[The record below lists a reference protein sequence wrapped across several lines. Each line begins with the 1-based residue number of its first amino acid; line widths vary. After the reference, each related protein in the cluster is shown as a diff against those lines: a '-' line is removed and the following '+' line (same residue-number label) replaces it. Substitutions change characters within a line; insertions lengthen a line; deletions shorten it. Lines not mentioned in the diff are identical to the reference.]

1 MSLGSVGVNKQAV
14 NLTTINTTIPPAV
27 RSTFARLA
35 QVLLEIFRNVASSS
49 PKPQGKG
56 QLGIHARCGS
66 ADNFQPDGRG
76 QVLHSSR
83 AAGLIQKGRTSF
95 STV

>member
-1 MSLGSVGVNKQAV
+1 MSLRSVGVNKQAV
-14 NLTTINTTIPPAV
+14 NFTTVNATIPPAV
-27 RSTFARLA
+27 WSTFARLP
-35 QVLLEIFRNVASSS
+35 QVLLEIFRNVASSLPLS
-49 PKPQGKG
+49 PGEKDSLASTLAVDQ
-56 QLGIHARCGS
+56 Q
-66 ADNFQPDGRG
+66 G